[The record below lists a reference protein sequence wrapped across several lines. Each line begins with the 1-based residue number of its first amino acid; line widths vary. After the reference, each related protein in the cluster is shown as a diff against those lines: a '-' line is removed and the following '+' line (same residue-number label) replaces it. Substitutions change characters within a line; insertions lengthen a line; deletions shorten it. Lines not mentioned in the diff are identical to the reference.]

1 MKGNRF
7 LLLLA
12 VFALL
17 LMTAAAAFAA
27 VELGVDELTLNPGE
41 SYEFEPLDGMI
52 RWSVS
57 DESVITFA
65 GDERIGITALKP
77 GTALVFAMSED
88 HSETD
93 YCVVTVSGAAENA
106 AKSAELYYQ
115 QLSEE
120 DLTKVKDP
128 ALASVLRLASDTE
141 KFPLGVGSMADSE
154 YKVLVTVKEGTAQK
168 IADAAEKFG
177 LADVWAY
184 KYVSMV
190 ALRGDAND
198 ISFLLVNYRNDIVS
212 VEPDQ
217 VLVINPDDD
226 LVGKDISDLEGYAE
240 ELTDMSTMHDLG
252 FKGAGQYIAI
262 IDTGIKSDHAEFKDA
277 DGNSRVAYQ
286 HCFSSTVAGGW
297 ITYNGK
303 LLYVSGGPICENRAT
318 EAESGAPSGAQFP
331 ENFNHGTHVAGIA
344 AGNHGVAPEA
354 KIIAIQAFTE
364 IVYYTPNYD
373 GTASVY
379 FATSGLTA
387 GDEQRAMEYLMDL
400 IEQKGILPAS
410 INMSYG
416 NGEYEDYATYTAD
429 SYLSRFLKL
438 GTVPCASS
446 GNNGYTGSVCIPAAS
461 KYTFTVGA
469 LANQST
475 PSVAY
480 ISNHS
485 KLVNILAPGVE
496 INSSVYTGTDAY
508 EIMTGTSMAAPMVS
522 GAFALLRQMYPTAT
536 AAELESLI
544 LAITDQ
550 SASRGGITV
559 PALSF
564 ANVADYYV
572 NEPVAEADYVVG
584 SANRAITVTI
594 FKSDVCD
601 GYKVELYTSAGKR
614 AASKLLSAEKD
625 SVLTFSGLT
634 NDTVYYVKIWS
645 YREVNKYKYYSDCT
659 MQTPMVPMAAPTGLT
674 LTASGADSVT
684 AAWPNHENDTIQVQ
698 YSESQTGE
706 YSVACTGSGSCTVN
720 GLKQNKVYY
729 FRFRR
734 YNTEC
739 NNYSPV
745 SAVSTILIPAE
756 PANVNHKIGSKKIRV
771 YFDDDATLTGHQ
783 VKAYIVSTGKL
794 AKTVNFLRT
803 KNPTYGDITGLTNGV
818 EYRFEVYSY
827 ATVNKITYYSDAASF
842 TAVPQ
847 LKPEDSDGP
856 ANVASAAGNKSVTIS
871 WDKDPWV
878 GGHYIE
884 LRRVD
889 NRVLAANAYAA
900 ASAASYTFSGGKID
914 YDVPYMVRVWKYNEK
929 TPKATGNTYVDTYT
943 VSLATPANP
952 VAAAADGSINVS
964 WTYNGIADTIEA
976 WYSTSSNGTYQLGC
990 SAAGS
995 ATSCVIPNLNNGT
1008 LYYVKLRSVYELEG
1022 KTYTSV
1028 YSAVKN
1034 AMPLPVTTGTVV
1046 TPGSKSLTVQYN
1058 KDASVTGH
1066 IIQLY
1071 KLNGTKASLVKT
1083 VTSVDKTDPMTVSF
1097 TGLANNTTYR
1107 VSICSY
1113 LKIGSKTYRGAIT
1126 SAEVT
1131 PSLNAAESKEVL
1143 GMTEYDL
1150 RFDGFVDPIGEDYE
1164 VSEVES
1170 DETIET
1176 VDAAVSEEEKQPAIF
1191 DLFRL
1196 W

>member
-1 MKGNRF
+1 MGKRF

-12 VFALL
+12 VSALL
-17 LMTAAAAFAA
+17 LLTAVAAFAA
-27 VELGVDELTLNPGE
+27 VDLGVDELTLNPGE

-57 DESVITFA
+57 DESVIAFT

-77 GTALVFAMSED
+77 GTALVLAMSED

-93 YCVVTVSGAAENA
+93 YCVVTVNGTAEKTT
-106 AKSAELYYQ
+106 KSAELYYQ
-115 QLSEE
+115 QLIEE
-120 DLTKVKDP
+120 DLAKVKDP
-128 ALASVLRLASDTE
+128 ALAAVLRLASDTE
-141 KFPLGVGSMADSE
+141 KFPLGVGSMTDSE
-154 YKVLVTVKEGTAQK
+154 YKVLVSVKEGTAQK
-168 IADAAEKFG
+168 IADAAEALG

-190 ALRGDAND
+190 ALRGDANG

-217 VLVINPDDD
+217 VFVINPDDD
-226 LVGKDISDLEGYAE
+226 LVGKDISNLGGNAE
-240 ELTDMSTMHDLG
+240 ELTDVSAMHDLG

-262 IDTGIKSDHAEFKDA
+262 IDSGIKSDHAEFKDA

-286 HCFSSTVAGGW
+286 HCFSSTVTAGW
-297 ITYNGK
+297 TTYNGK

-331 ENFNHGTHVAGIA
+331 ENFTHGTHVAGIA

-364 IVYYTPNYD
+364 IVYYTLNNN
-373 GTASVY
+373 GTKSVY
-379 FATSGLTA
+379 LATSGLST

-400 IEQKGILPAS
+400 VEQEGIVPAS

-416 NGEYEDYATYTAD
+416 NGEYKDYTAYTSD
-429 SYLSRFLKL
+429 SYLSRFLKM
-438 GTVPCASS
+438 GTVPCAAS
-446 GNNGYTGSVCIPAAS
+446 GNDGYTGYICIPAAS

-469 LANQST
+469 LSNQST
-475 PSVAY
+475 PSVSY

-485 KLVNILAPGVE
+485 KLVNILAPGIE
-496 INSSVYTGTDAY
+496 INSSVSTGTDAY
-508 EIMTGTSMAAPMVS
+508 EIKSGTSMAAPMVS

-536 AAELESLI
+536 AAELESLM

-550 SASRGGITV
+550 SASRSGITV
-559 PALSF
+559 PVLNL
-564 ANVADYYV
+564 ANVAEYYV
-572 NEPVAEADYVVG
+572 NEPVAEADYVIE
-584 SANRAITVTI
+584 SANRAISVTI
-594 FKSDVCD
+594 FESGVCD

-614 AASKLLSAEKD
+614 AASKLVAAEKD
-625 SVLTFSGLT
+625 KVLTFSGLT
-634 NDTVYYVKIWS
+634 NDAVYYVKIWS

-659 MQTPMVPMAAPTGLT
+659 IQTPMVPMAVPTGLT
-674 LTASGADSVT
+674 LTALGADSVT
-684 AAWPNHENDTIQVQ
+684 AVWPKHENDTIEVQ
-698 YSESQTGE
+698 YSENQAGA
-706 YSVACTGSGSCTVN
+706 YSVACAGSGSCTVS
-720 GLKQNKVYY
+720 GLKQNRVYY
-729 FRFRR
+729 FRFHW
-734 YNTEC
+734 YNNEC
-739 NNYSPV
+739 SSYSPV

-756 PANVNHKIGSKKIRV
+756 PTNVNHKIGSKKIRV

-783 VKAYIVSTGKL
+783 VKVYIVSTGKL

-803 KNPTYGDITGLTNGV
+803 KNPTYGDITGLTNGIA
-818 EYRFEVYSY
+818 YRFEVCSY
-827 ATVNKITYYSDAASF
+827 ATVNKQTYYSDDYSF

-847 LKPEDSDGP
+847 LKPEDSDSP
-856 ANVASAAGNKSVTIS
+856 ANVASAVGNKSVTIS
-871 WDKDPWV
+871 WNKDTWV
-878 GGHYIE
+878 GGHYVE
-884 LRRVD
+884 LRRTD
-889 NRVLAANAYAA
+889 NRVLVANAYAA

-929 TPKATGNTYVDTYT
+929 TPKATGNTYVDMYA

-952 VAAAADGSINVS
+952 VAAAADGSITVS
-964 WTYNGIADTIEA
+964 WTYSGIADTIEA

-990 SAAGS
+990 SATGS
-995 ATSCVIPNLNNGT
+995 EKSCVIPNLSNGT

-1022 KTYTSV
+1022 TTYTSV

-1034 AMPLPVTTGTVV
+1034 AMPLPVTTGAVV
-1046 TPGSKSLTVQYN
+1046 TPGSKSLKVQYSR
-1058 KDASVTGH
+1058 DASVTGH

-1113 LKIGSKTYRGAIT
+1113 LKVGSQTYRGAIT
-1126 SAEVT
+1126 STEVT

-1143 GMTEYDL
+1143 SLTEYDL
-1150 RFDGFVDPIGEDYE
+1150 RFEGFVDPISEDNE
-1164 VSEVES
+1164 VSESET
-1170 DETIET
+1170 DETIEAI
-1176 VDAAVSEEEKQPAIF
+1176 DAAVSEEEKQPAIF